1 MGKKK
6 TERHEIGKYL
16 VIDSEVCSGKLTFK
30 GTRVPVSA
38 VLTALARGDSI
49 DEAIESWPRVSR
61 EAILEAL
68 QLAAELVAE
77 RYDIQGK
84 AA

>member
-6 TERHEIGKYL
+6 IERHEIGKYL
-16 VIDSEVCSGKLTFK
+16 VIDSEVCGGKLTFK
-30 GTRVPVSA
+30 GTRVPVST
-38 VLTALARGDSI
+38 VLTALTMGDYI
-49 DEAIESWPRVSR
+49 DEATKSWPRVSR

-77 RYDIQGK
+77 RYDTQGK